1 MSLHEKSVSEKIEDL
16 IHRLLDRLGSA
27 TARDALSLASAV
39 KELYFCLDSAQS
51 GAEQDWMSKL
61 QAAILEEETNEKT
74 Q

>member
-1 MSLHEKSVSEKIEDL
+1 MFHHEQSVSEKIEAL
-16 IHRLLDRLGSA
+16 IHKLLYRLGSA

-39 KELYFCLDSAQS
+39 KELYLCLDSAQS

-61 QAAILEEETNEKT
+61 QAAILEEENQEN